1 MKIDGDHKEER
12 KRKEFKVKEID
23 RMKGSWNIAHQQD
36 CRMQQ
41 GVIIGQL
48 VKSLDKVLLHV
59 YNCKQWYTIK
69 SDG

>member
-48 VKSLDKVLLHV
+48 VKSLARSYCMFTTANNDI
-59 YNCKQWYTIK
+59 Q
-69 SDG
+69 